1 MIASDTVASTAATIS
16 TQVLDAVTAAT
27 TTDAVSV
34 CLSDTAN
41 NEVSVDVLSDAVAS
55 NADTV
60 SARVSQALLDQ
71 VSAAIPSV

>member
-34 CLSDTAN
+34 CLYDTAN
-41 NEVSVDVLSDAVAS
+41 DEVSVDVPSDAAAS
-55 NADTV
+55 IVDTV
-60 SARVSQALLDQ
+60 SARVSQAVHYK
-71 VSAAIPSV
+71 VSSAIPSV